1 MHPLVHSLEQGNE
14 ERTRATEEEGR
25 QGEKI
30 GEKERMLRDRGVG
43 SRGYNPDRAFPGTR
57 T

>member
-30 GEKERMLRDRGVG
+30 GGERENVEGPWGR
-43 SRGYNPDRAFPGTR
+43 FPWV
-57 T
+57 

>member
-1 MHPLVHSLEQGNE
+1 MHPLVHSLEEGNE
-14 ERTRATEEEGR
+14 ERTLATVEEEGR
-25 QGEKI
+25 GDKGERENVE
-30 GEKERMLRDRGVG
+30 GPRGVG

>member
-1 MHPLVHSLEQGNE
+1 MRPLVHSPEQWDGGQGGQGDKG
-14 ERTRATEEEGR
+14 ERENVEAH
-25 QGEKI
+25 
-30 GEKERMLRDRGVG
+30 GVG